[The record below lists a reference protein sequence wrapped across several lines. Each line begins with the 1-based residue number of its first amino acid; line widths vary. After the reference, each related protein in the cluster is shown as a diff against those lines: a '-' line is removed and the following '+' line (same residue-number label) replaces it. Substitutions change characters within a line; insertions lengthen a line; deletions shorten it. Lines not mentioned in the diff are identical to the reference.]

1 MALDLS
7 NINAYTDELSHEL
20 ITQAVAQAET
30 LATGVTV
37 IEGIKHSQ
45 ALNYFNTDAI
55 FQPDGCGFTPS
66 GSTPLT
72 QKVLTV
78 CPIKVEEALCPKDYN
93 SYWAALK
100 APKGSK
106 DDTLVFAEA
115 YTTKKAALIA
125 SQNDKMIWQG
135 DTDAS
140 PADVC
145 DGWIKQLEASSAA
158 IQIVGGDFSPA
169 YTSITAA
176 NVLEIMYAAE
186 AALPDRVRSKDNLV
200 MYVSKT
206 VFRLFTQA
214 MVNANS
220 YYQSPKEGVNFEAY
234 LLGTNVKVVGINGLV
249 GLNDRMILTYAD
261 NLVVGTDLVDE
272 VEGGNMDLWYS
283 KDNRELRFS
292 AAWKIGV
299 QIYFEDEVVY
309 VNIK

>member
-7 NINAYTDELSHEL
+7 NLNTYTDELSHEL
-20 ITQAVAQAET
+20 ITQAVAAAET
-30 LATGVTV
+30 MATGVTV
-37 IEGIKHSQ
+37 IEGVKHAQ

-55 FQPDGCGFTPS
+55 IQPDGCGFTPS
-66 GSTPLT
+66 GTTPLT
-72 QKVLTV
+72 KKTLTV
-78 CPIKVEEALCPKDYN
+78 CPLKVEEALCPKDYN

-106 DDTLVFAEA
+106 DDSLVFAEA
-115 YTTKKAALIA
+115 YTTKKAQLIA
-125 SQNDKMIWQG
+125 EANDKLIWQG

-140 PADVC
+140 PAGAC
-145 DGWIKQLEASSAA
+145 DGWLKQIAASGDV
-158 IQIVGGDFSPA
+158 QTVVGGDFSPA

-186 AALPDRVRSKDNLV
+186 AKILDHIRGANDLTL
-200 MYVSKT
+200 YVSKT
-206 VFRLFTQA
+206 VFRLFSQA

-220 YYQSPKEGVNFEAY
+220 YYQSPKEGTNFEAY
-234 LLGTNVKVVGINGLV
+234 LLGTNVKVVGINGLSGV
-249 GLNDRMILTYAD
+249 NDTMVLTRAS

-299 QIYFEDEVVY
+299 QIYFEDEVIY
-309 VNIK
+309 VNI

>member
-7 NINAYTDELSHEL
+7 GINTYTDELSHEL

-66 GSTPLT
+66 GTTPLE
-72 QKVLTV
+72 QKTLTV

-106 DDTLVFAEA
+106 DDALVFAEA
-115 YTTKKAALIA
+115 YTAKKAKLIA
-125 SQNDKMIWQG
+125 EKNDKLLWQG
-135 DTDAS
+135 DTSAS
-140 PADVC
+140 PADLC
-145 DGWIKQLEASSAA
+145 DGWLKLIEASSEK
-158 IQIVGGDFSPA
+158 ITVTGGDFSPA
-169 YTSITAA
+169 YTSITAN

-186 AALPDRVRSKDNLV
+186 AKLPDRIRSKDNLV
-200 MYVSKT
+200 MYVSKA

-214 MVNANS
+214 MINANS

-234 LLGTNVKVVGINGLV
+234 LLGTNVKVVGINGLTGV
-249 GLNDRMILTYAD
+249 NDKMVLTYAD

-272 VEGGNMDLWYS
+272 VEGGNMELWYS

-292 AAWKIGV
+292 ASWKIGV

-309 VNIK
+309 VNI